1 MQKTVPEDDQE
12 DETEQS
18 LSDSF
23 ADTKTN
29 FEDS

>member
-18 LSDSF
+18 LSHSF
-23 ADTKTN
+23 ADTKTI